1 MDKQNT
7 VYPYNGILYSY
18 KKEKVLIH
26 TITQAILENI
36 MLSEIRQTQKTKNYM
51 FPLIGDT

>member
-1 MDKQNT
+1 MEYYTAVKR
-7 VYPYNGILYSY
+7 
-18 KKEKVLIH
+18 KKVLIH